1 MEVVVPFGA
10 GNKMRKAYVMEIT
23 DFVDFPEDKIK
34 WVESINDK
42 AIGME
47 QKVMS
52 LAYWMKRQYGC
63 TMIAAMQTVLPVKK
77 KIKALYQEISKL
89 ENLNQALIKY
99 SLNLINNIFEGI
111 MKIASV
117 KTTEYTKDGKST
129 KMDEM
134 PLSSIVEE
142 A

>member
-1 MEVVVPFGA
+1 
-10 GNKMRKAYVMEIT
+10 MEIKEENLT
-23 DFVDFPEDKIK
+23 EKLIETYESLVELQKEKKRILEKHEIDKLGSIDERILSMYNRATLIADKREFVKP
-34 WVESINDK
+34 NDEEK
-42 AIGME
+42 
-47 QKVMS
+47 
-52 LAYWMKRQYGC
+52 KR
-63 TMIAAMQTVLPVKK
+63 IRS
-77 KIKALYQEISKL
+77 LYQEISKL

-117 KTTEYTKDGKST
+117 KTSEYTRDGKST

-134 PLSSIVEE
+134 QLSSIVEE

>member
-1 MEVVVPFGA
+1 MEVKEDNLTGKLIETYESLVELQ
-10 GNKMRKAYVMEIT
+10 KEKKRILEKHEI
-23 DFVDFPEDKIK
+23 DKLGSIDERILSLYNRATIIADK
-34 WVESINDK
+34 RESVKPND
-42 AIGME
+42 E
-47 QKVMS
+47 E
-52 LAYWMKRQYGC
+52 
-63 TMIAAMQTVLPVKK
+63 KK

-117 KTTEYTKDGKST
+117 KTTEYTRDGKST
-129 KMDEM
+129 KTDELN
-134 PLSSIVEE
+134 LSSIVEE

>member
-1 MEVVVPFGA
+1 
-10 GNKMRKAYVMEIT
+10 MEIKEENLT
-23 DFVDFPEDKIK
+23 GKLIETYESLVELQKEKKRILEKHEIDKLGSIDERILSMYNRATLIADKRDFVKPNED
-34 WVESINDK
+34 E
-42 AIGME
+42 
-47 QKVMS
+47 
-52 LAYWMKRQYGC
+52 
-63 TMIAAMQTVLPVKK
+63 KK